1 MRTCRFLGF
10 FAAALVCGFVTAAGA
25 GPATMIRLN
34 SVAID
39 TARVASDGSATGSER
54 ILVQYSGPA
63 SVQQRTALLA
73 SVDRIYAYLPELV
86 ESMLQFPIP
95 ADETGVWCLSPKG
108 ALGTD
113 YPV

>member
-1 MRTCRFLGF
+1 
-10 FAAALVCGFVTAAGA
+10 
-25 GPATMIRLN
+25 MIHLN

-39 TARVASDGSATGSER
+39 TARIASDGSATGSKR
-54 ILVQYSGPA
+54 MLLQYPGPVSA
-63 SVQQRTALLA
+63 EQRTALSA